1 MKVSATNPGVR
12 AIKRALF
19 RDQFVAF
26 TKAERFPCVG
36 AKAALNSGSYRIR
49 VYQRLA
55 APQTSTALAKDLAV
69 FTRSKLCRNE
79 EYASFVAIFETPL
92 FLDEQKFE
100 ELLWRQLQELNRIDA
115 RTNCWDPAVSSDPR
129 ERFFSFSFGG
139 RALYV
144 VGMHGNSSRQAR
156 RFPWP
161 TLVFNPHEQFQRL
174 RSKGK
179 WQRLRDT
186 IRSRDIA
193 LQGNLNPMLSDFG
206 ERSEAAQYS
215 GRQTASDWKPPFE
228 ASRPGRCP
236 FAH

>member
-1 MKVSATNPGVR
+1 MSISAPDPGVH
-12 AIKRALF
+12 AIKCALF

-26 TKAERFPCVG
+26 ISAGRFPCVG
-36 AKAALNSGSYRIR
+36 AKAAVNAGSYRVR
-49 VYQRLA
+49 VYKKLA
-55 APQTSTALAKDLAV
+55 APQTSKSLAKDLTA
-69 FTRSKLCRNE
+69 FTRSKLCRTD

-92 FLDEQKFE
+92 FLDEQEFE
-100 ELLWRQLQELNRIDA
+100 KLLWQQLQELNRIDA
-115 RTNCWDPAVSSDPR
+115 PKHQWDPAVSSDPR
-129 ERFFSFSFGG
+129 DRFFSFSFNE

-179 WQRLRDT
+179 WRRLRDT
-186 IRSRDIA
+186 IRARDIA
-193 LQGNLNPMLSDFG
+193 LQGSVNPMLSDYG

-215 GRQTASDWKPPFE
+215 GRKTPSDWQAPFE
-228 ASRPGRCP
+228 AAPAGRCP
-236 FAH
+236 FLH